1 MVGVTLSPEQIR
13 SAPPQVRQWIE
24 HEIARSLG
32 LAAAAPQPEHA
43 PPHLVACGREEVQAI
58 LEQIQNMLPVV
69 SVFFE
74 LGREFGPNVTQGLRS
89 LRLGDIMSHALLHI
103 PAQVVQCLDVINEA
117 MRRFRGDAGATM
129 YAVDQSGHCLIAETT
144 AQNILRLWRDI
155 VAERDLAP
163 GAPEAQSAPAPVAEP
178 AGAYAAGLPEK
189 IAFGVPSA
197 AGAR

>member
-13 SAPPQVRQWIE
+13 SAPPQVRQWIR

-32 LAAAAPQPEHA
+32 LESPAPQPEHA

-58 LEQIQNMLPVV
+58 LEQIQNMLPVI

-74 LGREFGPNVTQGLRS
+74 LGRESGSRVMQGLRA
-89 LRLGDIMSHALLHI
+89 LDVGDIMSHALLRI

-117 MRRFRGDAGATM
+117 MRRFRGDSGATM
-129 YAVDQSGHCLIAETT
+129 YAVDQSGHCLVAEAT
-144 AQNILRLWRDI
+144 AQNILRLWHDI
-155 VAERDLAP
+155 VAARDLAP
-163 GAPEAQSAPAPVAEP
+163 GAPETQPTSAPVAEP

-189 IAFGVPSA
+189 IAFGIPSA
-197 AGAR
+197 GAP